1 MKITCQT
8 GALHE
13 GFQVVGSVVQQRPT
27 RPILST
33 VLLRAKDG
41 GLELHATDLE
51 IGIRLTVS
59 GAEIEEEGQI
69 AISQSR
75 VASILRETADE
86 TVTLETDDRHCTIT
100 SSDSVFRLPIEA
112 ADEFPEIPV
121 FDEGSSYEF
130 DRKAFV
136 EMISK
141 TSFAAHRGKHRYA
154 LNGVLLIIKPK
165 SVMMVATDGR
175 RLAHIEKKVKFGDEA
190 DESVIV
196 PTKALDQIIKVLTD
210 DDEQIHLNIL
220 ENQIVA
226 KTARAS
232 VSTRLVEGHFP
243 PYDSVIPKDCDKK
256 LDIQRER
263 LHSAVRRAALLTSED
278 SSAVFLSFQ
287 NGKVIVSAAAPE
299 TGEAKVELAVDYSGP
314 DTELGFNPE
323 FLTDFLRALDDETV
337 RIEFRDSSSAGL
349 FRAGKEFLYVIMPV
363 SRE

>member
-8 GALHE
+8 DTLHD
-13 GFQVVGSVVQQRPT
+13 GFQVVGSIVQQRPT

-33 VLLRAKDG
+33 VLLSAKNG
-41 GLELHATDLE
+41 QLELHATDLE
-51 IGIRLTVS
+51 IGIRLHVA
-59 GAEIEEEGQI
+59 GAEIAEEGEV

-100 SSDSVFRLPIEA
+100 ASDSVFRLPIEA
-112 ADEFPEIPV
+112 ADEFPDVPV
-121 FDEGSSYEF
+121 FDEGGCYEM

-136 EMISK
+136 EMVSK
-141 TSFAAHRGKHRYA
+141 TTFAAHQGKHRYA
-154 LNGVLLIIKPK
+154 LNGVLLEVKPK
-165 SVMMVATDGR
+165 SVLMVATDGR
-175 RLAHIEKKVKFGDEA
+175 RLAYIEKKGKFSDSADEA
-190 DESVIV
+190 VIV

-210 DDEQIHLNIL
+210 DDEVIRINIL

-243 PYDSVIPKDCDKK
+243 PYDSVIPKDCDRKV
-256 LDIQRER
+256 DFDRER
-263 LHSAVRRAALLTSED
+263 LHSAVRRAALMTSDD
-278 SSAVFLSFQ
+278 SSAVFLRFE
-287 NGKVIVSAAAPE
+287 NGKMVVSAAAPE
-299 TGEAKVELAVDYSGP
+299 TGTAKVELAVDYSGP
-314 DTELGFNPE
+314 ETELGFDPR
-323 FLTDFLRALDDETV
+323 FLTDFFRALDDETV

-349 FRAGKEFLYVIMPV
+349 FRAGKDFLYVVMPV